1 MQPWTAIKFTP
12 EVDVT
17 GPAPPP
23 LGDPCTELGRS
34 TRAYVS
40 GYNLSQVS
48 QTRLRRFSKRC
59 VVANFNGALA
69 KGQLITSV
77 RWDCTSPWASYM
89 ENARI
94 ITGQREV
101 AVDVSFNFSG
111 TAFLKATVTL
121 DNGESY
127 NQQFRFT
134 VVDQPLY
141 PGATY
146 NNANGPYT
154 LTASV

>member
-1 MQPWTAIKFTP
+1 M
-12 EVDVT
+12 
-17 GPAPPP
+17 
-23 LGDPCTELGRS
+23 
-34 TRAYVS
+34 
-40 GYNLSQVS
+40 
-48 QTRLRRFSKRC
+48 
-59 VVANFNGALA
+59 
-69 KGQLITSV
+69 
-77 RWDCTSPWASYM
+77 
-89 ENARI
+89 
-94 ITGQREV
+94 

-111 TAFLKATVTL
+111 TAFMKATVTL

-127 NQQFRFT
+127 NQQFQFT